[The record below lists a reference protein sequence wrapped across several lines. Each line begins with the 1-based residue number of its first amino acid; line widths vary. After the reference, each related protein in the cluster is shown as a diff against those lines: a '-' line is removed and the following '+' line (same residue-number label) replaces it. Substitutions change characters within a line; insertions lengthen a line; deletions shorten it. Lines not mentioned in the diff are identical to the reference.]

1 MNIFKR
7 RQFGD
12 IFAYEAGFGPLGAP
26 LMTVHLYRVGSVL
39 IDTGQRNMRKTIVDA
54 LAGEKIDRILLTHHH
69 EDHSGNAAALSKAH
83 NVEVMGHPLTA
94 DKMKQAYR
102 IFPYQHL
109 VWGKAD
115 PVAVVP
121 LPEMIGAG
129 PFCFLPI
136 HTPGHSKDHTVF
148 LEQQRGWLFSG
159 DLYLGDRI
167 KYFRADEIIS
177 DQITSLKKVLAHD
190 FDVLVCAH
198 NPRWKAGHRHLEHK
212 LNFLQD
218 LYGEITGLLG
228 RGYSPKGIIRMMKN
242 REVPTVRLICLG
254 NVSFANIVRSCA
266 ATAGS

>member
-12 IFAYEAGFGPLGAP
+12 IISYEAGFGPLGAP
-26 LMTVHLYRVGSVL
+26 LMTVHMFLVGAVL

-69 EDHSGNAAALSKAH
+69 EDHSGNAAALSRAH
-83 NVEVMGHPLTA
+83 NVDVTGHPLTA
-94 DKMKQAYR
+94 EKMKQYYR

-115 PVAVVP
+115 PVAVSP
-121 LPEMIGAG
+121 LPDKVEAGA
-129 PFCFLPI
+129 FRLLPI

-148 LEQQRGWLFSG
+148 LEQHRGWLFSG

-167 KYFRADEIIS
+167 KYFRADEIIT
-177 DQITSLKKVLAHD
+177 DQIRSLKKVLAHD

-198 NPRWKAGHRHLEHK
+198 NPRWEDGHRRLERK
-212 LNFLQD
+212 LNFLED
-218 LYGEITGLLG
+218 LYGEINGLLEK
-228 RGYSPKGIIRMMKN
+228 GYSPKEIIRMMRN
-242 REVPTVRLICLG
+242 REVRTVKLMCLG

-266 ATAGS
+266 APAGS